1 MLHARLSGPVQHLC
15 ALSYDHAEAESA
27 HGIGC
32 SLSDLAW
39 QHRVAALPASSTCLV
54 FVHADQVARVK
65 VLLRSE
71 RRITHVHDWIERFD
85 AERHGRLLGDALA
98 AWLRHALQQ
107 HGYVA
112 MQGLLMDTHDLGSS
126 PRQPGT
132 SLGRLQTAVALGIE
146 GLALGPTTSLGPIAL
161 GPTANCSLPLPAAY
175 CLRTAVRLLSPTA
188 QSY

>member
-1 MLHARLSGPVQHLC
+1 MELAEEHIVLHARLSGPVQHLR

-54 FVHADQVARVK
+54 FVHADQVARAK
-65 VLLRSE
+65 AMLRSE
-71 RRITHVHDWIERFD
+71 RRITHVHDSIERFD
-85 AERHGRLLGDALA
+85 AERHGCLLGDALA

-107 HGYVA
+107 HGYVD
-112 MQGLLMDTHDLGSS
+112 MQGLLVDTHGFDSS

-132 SLGRLQTAVALGIE
+132 SFGRLQTVVALGIE
-146 GLALGPTTSLGPIAL
+146 GLALGPTASLR
-161 GPTANCSLPLPAAY
+161 SY
-175 CLRTAVRLLSPTA
+175 RLVSP
-188 QSY
+188 YR